1 MDLDMTATNESSQT
15 WESVS
20 KRMPDLLGTLKS
32 CELLHRDRRG
42 QLPQVPDRGIYVFY
56 LADNPIYV
64 GRTDRMRDRL
74 QEHGRPGSTHNS
86 ATLAFAMASLI
97 AADQGLDSID
107 AFSRDELQRDPE
119 FKKWFDATKESV
131 RNMGIRVVEVTDPI
145 EQAVFEVFAALELGT
160 TREQG
165 GFNDFENH

>member
-1 MDLDMTATNESSQT
+1 MTTTDESLQT

-20 KRMPDLLGTLKS
+20 GRMPEFLETLKS
-32 CELLHRDRRG
+32 CKLLRRDPRG

-56 LADNPIYV
+56 LGDKPIYV
-64 GRTDRMRDRL
+64 GRTDRMRQRL
-74 QEHGRPGSTHNS
+74 QEHGRPSSTHNS
-86 ATLAFAMASLI
+86 ATLAFAMASLLQQ
-97 AADQGLDSID
+97 ANRVDSID

-131 RNMGIRVVEVTDPI
+131 RGMSIRVVEVIDPI
-145 EQAVFEVFAALELGT
+145 EQAVFEVYAALELGT
-160 TREQG
+160 TRQQG

>member
-1 MDLDMTATNESSQT
+1 MTTPNENFQT

-20 KRMPDLLGTLKS
+20 ERMPYLMETLKS

-42 QLPQVPDRGIYVFY
+42 QLPLVPDRGIYVFY
-56 LADNPIYV
+56 LGDKPIYV
-64 GRTDRMRDRL
+64 GRTDRMRQRL
-74 QEHGRPGSTHNS
+74 QEHGRRSSTHNS
-86 ATLAFAMASLI
+86 ATLAFAMAYVL

-119 FKKWFDATKESV
+119 FKKWFDATKEWV
-131 RNMGIRVVEVTDPI
+131 RGMGIRVVEINNPI
-145 EQAVFEVFAALELGT
+145 EQAVFEVYAALELGT
-160 TREQG
+160 TREHG